1 MQKELKK
8 VYDVF
13 DKFEDIRK
21 KYKLNELKLSFK
33 IGNDTYTI
41 TKTKLEFK
49 TKDGNVIQYSPK
61 YFKKLEKNW
70 NVIQKFLRSITN
82 ESLEDLVKKQNFYYP
97 VCDPHEL

>member
-1 MQKELKK
+1 MQKELRK
-8 VYDVF
+8 VYDTF

-21 KYKLNELKLSFK
+21 KYKLDELTLSFK
-33 IGNDTYTI
+33 IGSDIYTI

-49 TKDGNVIQYSPK
+49 TKDGNIIQYSPN

-70 NVIQKFLRSITN
+70 NIIQKFLRSITN
-82 ESLEDLVKKQNFYYP
+82 EGLEDLIKKQNFYYP